1 MHGPVMHSFHRDAAG
16 ELRLWD
22 LTTRRSLLARRVH
35 AAGPGGV
42 LGISASTSLYNKV
55 LSAPLTLVCSAAS
68 QGRDG
73 IIKCWQ
79 LVEGGLS
86 EQPLAT
92 VRTGSY
98 NFCRLSVL
106 WQAAPSDGNNPA
118 AEGARDPFIAEQNE
132 RQKAAAPAA
141 AASLTSTDTGTSTET
156 APRCSGAGGNSEEH
170 NEPRGGVAHK
180 RVHGGGLSVLLNSAG
195 KVGAASEDKSL
206 SVQTSSSSPCSR
218 LSGKA
223 PLFNNCNTH
232 KRLLGGL
239 PALLCGSAVPD
250 DEACGTILVA
260 VAGSEPSIVSVNMQL
275 AEIWDVHNGDCVA
288 HIRHTPASGSS
299 PASTDAGGPQ
309 SSGAGTSAD
318 MCCCAS
324 LGSPYTDQVA
334 AGMCMAVEL
343 RQWPSMAGQYALVA
357 GYEDGS
363 VGLWDLR
370 DVSSPIATVQIS
382 KEPVLALSV
391 DSKCAGGLAGS
402 AGEKAAFFTMNAA
415 EGTASI
421 VREVAQ
427 GRPGIADTA
436 IRGDDRLA
444 ATAGWD
450 HRVRIYDYK
459 RQRPLAILKYHSA
472 EVTGLAFS
480 PDGALLASSS
490 RDATIALWSVYPP
503 HS

>member
-1 MHGPVMHSFHRDAAG
+1 MSGGAAQPAAPQRPAAPGPVAVLRGHTSDVNATAFHSPSGRLFSGDAAG

-22 LTTRRSLLARRVH
+22 LTTRRPLLARRVH

-42 LGISASTSLYNKV
+42 LGISASKSLDHKV
-55 LSAPLTLVCSAAS
+55 FS

-118 AEGARDPFIAEQNE
+118 AEGARDPFLAEQNE
-132 RQKAAAPAA
+132 RQNAAAPAA
-141 AASLTSTDTGTSTET
+141 AAPLISTGTGTET
-156 APRCSGAGGNSEEH
+156 APRCSGAGGHGEERY
-170 NEPRGGVAHK
+170 EPRGGVAHQ
-180 RVHGGGLSVLLNSAG
+180 RVHGGGLSVLLTSAG
-195 KVGAASEDKSL
+195 KVGAASEDKS
-206 SVQTSSSSPCSR
+206 SIVQTSSSSPFS
-218 LSGKA
+218 
-223 PLFNNCNTH
+223 
-232 KRLLGGL
+232 
-239 PALLCGSAVPD
+239 SAVPD
-250 DEACGTILVA
+250 DEARGSTLIA
-260 VAGSEPSIVSVNMQL
+260 VAGSEPSI

-299 PASTDAGGPQ
+299 PASTDAGGPP
-309 SSGAGTSAD
+309 S
-318 MCCCAS
+318 
-324 LGSPYTDQVA
+324 

-343 RQWPSMAGQYALVA
+343 CQWPSMAGQYALVA

-382 KEPVLALSV
+382 KEPVLALSI

-402 AGEKAAFFTMNAA
+402 AGEKAAFFTLDAA

-436 IRGDDRLA
+436 IRWDDRLA

-459 RQRPLAILKYHSA
+459 RQRPLAILKYHAA
-472 EVTGLAFS
+472 EVTSLAFS